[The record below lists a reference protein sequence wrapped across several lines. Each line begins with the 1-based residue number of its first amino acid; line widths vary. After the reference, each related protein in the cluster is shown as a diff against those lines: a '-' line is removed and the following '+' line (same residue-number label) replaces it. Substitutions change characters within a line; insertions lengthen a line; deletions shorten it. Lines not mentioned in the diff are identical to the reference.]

1 MSPELNGNQPVLPK
15 RNKKNRK
22 HASTSNI
29 RQTFP
34 MAACNVPYMNS
45 YCTYPTAPSFAIHPE
60 PMSLPI
66 YPPSYHHYS
75 STPVYNSGGF
85 NSHGMNAASM
95 NTPSRMFPHKN
106 FAPEECMSLPVVK
119 DEVEEDPGQRRF
131 SDPGVPND
139 SDSGSENES
148 MFQYLTHQVNVLQE
162 SNRQL
167 MREVTEL
174 RMELNILK
182 QQQMHSNNFD
192 RDYEPGMISDF
203 IKEIRDAARIR
214 EDALLAKVKHIVEEK
229 QFSDSQLQMASEKKH
244 HNDRIAKLEE
254 QMKHMNFTT
263 TSGLATMANIGNNSL
278 RVGLGAAGE
287 DMSLPSTSISLSEEN
302 SIAHSLAANRQVC
315 ELEREVLQLR
325 REVQDSRAKKEE
337 SDNKIMLV

>member
-1 MSPELNGNQPVLPK
+1 
-15 RNKKNRK
+15 
-22 HASTSNI
+22 
-29 RQTFP
+29 
-34 MAACNVPYMNS
+34 
-45 YCTYPTAPSFAIHPE
+45 
-60 PMSLPI
+60 
-66 YPPSYHHYS
+66 
-75 STPVYNSGGF
+75 
-85 NSHGMNAASM
+85 
-95 NTPSRMFPHKN
+95 
-106 FAPEECMSLPVVK
+106 MSLPVVK

-229 QFSDSQLQMASEKKH
+229 QFSDVSK
-244 HNDRIAKLEE
+244 I
-254 QMKHMNFTT
+254 
-263 TSGLATMANIGNNSL
+263 
-278 RVGLGAAGE
+278 
-287 DMSLPSTSISLSEEN
+287 
-302 SIAHSLAANRQVC
+302 NRY
-315 ELEREVLQLR
+315 LYP
-325 REVQDSRAKKEE
+325 A
-337 SDNKIMLV
+337 